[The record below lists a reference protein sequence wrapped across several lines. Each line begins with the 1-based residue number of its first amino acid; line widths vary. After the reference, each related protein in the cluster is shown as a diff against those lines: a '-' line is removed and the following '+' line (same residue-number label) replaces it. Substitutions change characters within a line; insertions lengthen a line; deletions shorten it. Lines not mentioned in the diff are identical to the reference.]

1 MENQLN
7 HFKLFSNCVLVK
19 GVCKSLILDL
29 QFHKYFEI
37 ENELYN
43 VLQKNIENSFTII
56 ELKKQFKYQY
66 DEGIDSFFNYF
77 KEKNLGFF
85 TDEPRIFPKLKIQ
98 WDSPFKITNAV
109 IEFSNFS
116 KYDLIDLIYQLENL
130 GCTAIE
136 LRFKDEI
143 SLEVLENILI
153 KTELSRIIAFFIFI
167 KDFEALNIGDLS
179 NLKQKYPRVAEFIVH
194 SCKVNKEV
202 YSKDKL
208 FNLSFIR
215 FTGNILNSK
224 SELKNKR
231 SFVINIESY
240 SEARNYNLGL
250 NRKVSINEFSEIKNY
265 ISHEKVYGNL
275 EKNKISEIIST
286 IEFQVKWGISKDKI
300 EICKDCQFKYSC
312 VDNSDIIKKNN
323 KFFKVESCNYNPIK
337 NIWFH

>member
-7 HFKLFSNCVLVK
+7 YFKLFSNCVLVK

-43 VLQKNIENSFTII
+43 VLQKNIENSFTIV
-56 ELKKQFKYQY
+56 ELKKQFKYQF

-85 TDEPRIFPKLKIQ
+85 TDEPRIFPKLEIQ
-98 WDSPFKITNAV
+98 WYSPSKITNAV
-109 IEFSNFS
+109 IEFSNLS
-116 KYDLIDLIYQLENL
+116 NYDLIDLIYQLENL

-143 SLEVLENILI
+143 PLEVLENILI

-167 KDFEALNIGDLS
+167 KDFEALNIEGLS
-179 NLKQKYPRVAEFIVH
+179 RLKQNYPRIAEFIVH
-194 SCKVNKEV
+194 SCKTADV
-202 YSKDKL
+202 YSKNQL
-208 FNLSFIR
+208 FDLSFIR
-215 FTGNILNSK
+215 FTEYNLNSK
-224 SELKNKR
+224 LELKNKR
-231 SFVINIESY
+231 SFVINIDSY
-240 SEARNYNLGL
+240 SEATSYNLGL
-250 NRKVSINEFSEIKNY
+250 NKKVSINEFSEIKNY

-275 EKNKISEIIST
+275 EKNKIFEIIST
-286 IEFQVKWGISKDKI
+286 IEFQVKWGIGNDKI

-312 VDNSDIIKKNN
+312 VDNSDIIKQNN